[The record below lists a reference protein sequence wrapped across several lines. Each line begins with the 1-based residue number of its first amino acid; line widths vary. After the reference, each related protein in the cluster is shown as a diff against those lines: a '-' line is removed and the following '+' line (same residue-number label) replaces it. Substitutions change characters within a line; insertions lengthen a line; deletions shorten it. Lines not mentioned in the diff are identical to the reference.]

1 MEYGILGLMILIAD
15 IYSIY
20 KVWTSGT
27 STAAKL
33 VWTLV
38 IALLPVIGPWV
49 WLLTG
54 PRDAAANV

>member
-1 MEYGILGLMILIAD
+1 MEYGILGLMIPIAD

-38 IALLPVIGPWV
+38 IALLPVIGLWI
-49 WLLTG
+49 WLLAG
-54 PRDAAANV
+54 PRGAAANV

>member
-15 IYSIY
+15 IYAIY

-38 IALLPVIGPWV
+38 IALLPVIGLWV

-54 PRDAAANV
+54 PRGAAANV